1 MLAFKKMGWYNLCK
15 LTKTK
20 TKRGNKNA
28 KNKKWHFGYLGKSN
42 PTLGGVCTNLQR
54 RGPIMLNSG
63 TSTIV
68 TGKLSNL
75 LPKKVI
81 LTDIRGNCLSSTHTI
96 SRNKILEIEK
106 DVKAVPLFYGGVPVG
121 YAYIDEPSETIRPL
135 ANLVK
140 SMVELLIHQVNISE
154 NIISKDQRQ
163 DKFIYD
169 LLNSEEIDTE
179 LSLAESKVFDLNL
192 KRSRIVLTL
201 LVNGEAGKN
210 LSSDELSLNDK
221 EIIISRFKRGVI
233 RGLDSFYTRLNE
245 NVIAYFGKN
254 IFVILKDLGEEG
266 EVSKNLDHF
275 KATLKIIHK
284 IVKDELRTDIT
295 IGVGSYHQG
304 VTGLRDSYKEAY
316 LASQL
321 GEELWGTNEVFN
333 IDDFGVVAPLLSGI
347 NEKNL
352 EFSQKMLK
360 KISNEDE
367 IGRTIDVFFE
377 SSMSLTRTSK
387 ILKIHRNTLVYRLD
401 KITETLGLDP
411 RIFEEAVQIKLALL
425 FNQFSKD
432 SEAVVR

>member
-1 MLAFKKMGWYNLCK
+1 
-15 LTKTK
+15 
-20 TKRGNKNA
+20 
-28 KNKKWHFGYLGKSN
+28 
-42 PTLGGVCTNLQR
+42 
-54 RGPIMLNSG
+54 MLNSG